1 MKIRVLEGIAMISKY
16 CTRVEDLER
25 LTEEERGGIQMVA
38 DVYPLRV
45 SEYYASLI
53 DWEDPLDPLRRI
65 VIPDPGELEPWGRM
79 DPSSESSFTVAP
91 GLQHKYRETALLL
104 VSDACGG
111 QCRFCFRKRIFIG
124 ERRESVRDLPHAL
137 EYIRR
142 HTEITNVLLTG
153 GDPLMLDTDRL
164 ESIVRRIREIEHVHI
179 IRIGSKLPA
188 YDPGRILDDPRLLEM
203 FERHSTAEKRI
214 YVMSHFNHP
223 RELSDAALEAL
234 ALLQKSGAIVT
245 NQTPLLRGIND
256 DPDVLAALFKRL
268 SFIGV
273 PPYYVFQCRPAVG
286 NRIFCVPLEEGYT
299 IFERARMSCSGLAK
313 RARFVMSHA
322 SGKIE
327 VVGVTGGY
335 TFMKYHQAADP
346 DNLGRFMVFRANP
359 AAYWFDDYL
368 NPVHDAPPF
377 PSGFPVSG

>member
-1 MKIRVLEGIAMISKY
+1 MTSKY
-16 CTRVEDLER
+16 FARVEELKH
-25 LTEEERGGIQMVA
+25 LIEEEREAIQRVA

-45 SEYYASLI
+45 SEYYASLV

-65 VIPDPGELEPWGRM
+65 VIPDPGELEPWGRA
-79 DPSSESSFTVAP
+79 DPSSESTYTVAP

-104 VSDACGG
+104 VSNACGG
-111 QCRFCFRKRIFIG
+111 QCRFCFRKRLFIG
-124 ERRESVRDLPHAL
+124 EHEETVQDLSRAL
-137 EYIRR
+137 EYLRL
-142 HTEITNVLLTG
+142 HPEITNVLLTG
-153 GDPLMLDTDRL
+153 GDPLMLGTERL
-164 ESIVRRIREIEHVHI
+164 ESIVRRIREIDHIQI

-188 YDPGRILDDPRLLEM
+188 YDPQRILDDPRLLEM
-203 FERHSTAEKRI
+203 FERYSTQKKRI

-223 RELSDAALEAL
+223 RELSDTALEGL
-234 ALLQKSGAIVT
+234 ALLQKSGVIVT
-245 NQTPLLRGIND
+245 NQTPLLRGVND

-273 PPYYVFQCRPAVG
+273 PPYYVFQCRPATG
-286 NRIFCVPLEEGYT
+286 NRSFCVPLEEGYT

-327 VVGVTGGY
+327 VVGRSDEY

-346 DNLGRFMVFRANP
+346 DNLGRFMVFKANP

-368 NPVHDAPPF
+368 NPIHDASPY
-377 PSGFPVSG
+377 PSGSPVNG